1 MVVGRQ
7 FGKGGTV
14 VRWQGGRFLVL
25 FKGGGCRMSSRLYL
39 FVSDVNQQ
47 NEGAGCVQDILVWPQ
62 RWKESP

>member
-1 MVVGRQ
+1 MA
-7 FGKGGTV
+7 
-14 VRWQGGRFLVL
+14 RWKVPSFIQGWGI
-25 FKGGGCRMSSRLYL
+25 RMSSRLYL